1 MGDFERYVDPNAASP
16 AGLFSYRSMTRRGL
30 LRWWATGAVVGGAA
44 LLTGCGE
51 DGREASQ
58 APTRS
63 LDPDNDPDTI
73 LYNQLSERF
82 GPVPKPAETYR
93 IGVVVKF
100 LGNEYWKL
108 LADGM
113 QSKAKQY
120 GLTLDVQGASSES
133 DTAGQVAVI
142 EEMIRKEYDAL
153 LVSPQTD
160 DNLVASVDKAQ
171 DAGIRVVNVD
181 DAVLPKAEHFV
192 GPNQYE
198 NGVRAAKYIIGQRPK
213 GGKVAVI
220 EGQAGVYAA
229 KRRTLGFKDT
239 MAGTKFTIVASVSGE
254 WDLQKSLNV
263 SADLIRRYPDIVGF
277 YCNNDIMAL
286 GTVEAVRK
294 AGGLGTVIVIGTD
307 GIQPAYAS
315 IRAGGLTA
323 TVDSF
328 PYATGQIAVDV
339 ALRLLGDQKLPRVVF
354 SPQNLITKENVDH
367 PMPG

>member
-1 MGDFERYVDPNAASP
+1 
-16 AGLFSYRSMTRRGL
+16 
-30 LRWWATGAVVGGAA
+30 
-44 LLTGCGE
+44 
-51 DGREASQ
+51 
-58 APTRS
+58 
-63 LDPDNDPDTI
+63 
-73 LYNQLSERF
+73 
-82 GPVPKPAETYR
+82 
-93 IGVVVKF
+93 
-100 LGNEYWKL
+100 
-108 LADGM
+108 M
-113 QSKAKQY
+113 QSKARQY
-120 GLTLDVQGASSES
+120 GLNLDVQGASSES

-142 EEMIRKEYDAL
+142 EEMIRKGYDAL

-181 DAVLPKAEHFV
+181 DAVLARAEHFV

-198 NGVRAAKYIIGQRPK
+198 NGVRAARYIIGRKPE

-229 KRRTLGFKDT
+229 KRRTLGFKNT
-239 MAGTKFTIVASVSGE
+239 MAGTKFTVVASVSGD
-254 WDLQKSLNV
+254 WDLQKSLDV
-263 SADLIRRYPDIVGF
+263 SADLLRRHPDIVGF

-286 GTVEAVRK
+286 GTVEAGRQ
-294 AGGLGTVIVIGTD
+294 AGGLGKVIIIGTD

-328 PYATGQIAVDV
+328 PYATGQVAVDV

-354 SPQNLITKENVDH
+354 SPQNLVTKENVDH